1 MFINA
6 AYLHDSKLPLV
17 DESRPL
23 LVTSCGNYRLRS
35 RPEVVTHRP
44 SGRKDYQ
51 LLYLAA
57 GKGHFRIDGT
67 EHILTAGTAV
77 LYVPDQPQE
86 YVYYQ
91 AEQTEVY
98 WVHFTGSEADAL
110 LKRCRLDAPQGILP
124 VGTSPDY
131 LRLFGQMIQ
140 ELQLRRTDYE
150 MLTALL
156 LQSLLIRMGRE
167 LGREKKYSDSSMRE
181 IHRAMHFFQ
190 EYYAQEINIA
200 EYAASRGFS
209 ASWFLQCFRQIT
221 GSSPLQY
228 ILKLRLSNAQSLL
241 ENTDYPIGEIA
252 DAVGYDNALYFS
264 RLFRKHIG
272 MSPREYRRAHVAPDE
287 KHPC

>member
-1 MFINA
+1 
-6 AYLHDSKLPLV
+6 
-17 DESRPL
+17 
-23 LVTSCGNYRLRS
+23 
-35 RPEVVTHRP
+35 
-44 SGRKDYQ
+44 
-51 LLYLAA
+51 
-57 GKGHFRIDGT
+57 
-67 EHILTAGTAV
+67 
-77 LYVPDQPQE
+77 
-86 YVYYQ
+86 
-91 AEQTEVY
+91 
-98 WVHFTGSEADAL
+98 
-110 LKRCRLDAPQGILP
+110 
-124 VGTSPDY
+124 
-131 LRLFGQMIQ
+131 
-140 ELQLRRTDYE
+140 
-150 MLTALL
+150 
-156 LQSLLIRMGRE
+156 MGRE

>member
-1 MFINA
+1 MCT
-6 AYLHDSKLPLV
+6 LP
-17 DESRPL
+17 D
-23 LVTSCGNYRLRS
+23 
-35 RPEVVTHRP
+35 
-44 SGRKDYQ
+44 
-51 LLYLAA
+51 LYLAA

-67 EHILTAGTAV
+67 EHILSAGTAV

-91 AEQTEVY
+91 VEQTEVY
-98 WVHFTGSEADAL
+98 WVHFTGSEADSL

-190 EYYAQEINIA
+190 EHYAQEINIA